1 VLSVV
6 IKTIKLGVIMLS
18 VIGLSVTEPSVGRG
32 QAKRTTKTLSTPTQ
46 GEESMSQRMQLL
58 MMTGTEKVGPQP
70 SINSADNIK
79 MDLFAKERERKKLFF
94 DKKTGLLFAKLLTI
108 ILR

>member
-1 VLSVV
+1 
-6 IKTIKLGVIMLS
+6 MLS
-18 VIGLSVTEPSVGRG
+18 AIVLSVTEPSVGRG
-32 QAKRTTKTLSTPTQ
+32 QSKRTTKTLSTPTQ

-79 MDLFAKERERKKLFF
+79 MDLFAKEREKKKLFF
-94 DKKTGLLFAKLLTI
+94 DKKTGLQFAKLLTT